1 MSATGKR
8 ERILEKVTFFS
19 IRVTFFNRK
28 HTDCHALFSDNPAET
43 DHVESAMKDK
53 WDALFSALEGEGKG
67 EVQAPLPVPDKGV
80 SGFGI
85 PAPGEVNA
93 LDSVGL
99 AKLSETF
106 RTWLRQA
113 RTPSAKGS
121 RLRICL
127 VYLLLRYSG
136 ARLGEVL
143 ALDERTDI
151 DFRNGT
157 VRFGSES
164 AGRAV
169 QIPEHVVSEIETL
182 LADPV
187 LQKVRGKIFRLDQGF
202 VRRKFYER
210 AEECSLPKEMANPS
224 ALRRS
229 RAIELLRSGVPLPVV
244 QNVLGHSTAGLTASY
259 LDFSPEEIKRI
270 TDHFLRREAR
280 RTSSARNSFFGKI
293 TGLRTGDIQSEVE
306 VTTISGYRVVSV
318 VTNESIERLG
328 LCAGNLVT
336 AEVKAPWVVLQK
348 GGGPEPKA
356 SARNRFLGRVV
367 RINRG
372 SITAEVI
379 LGLEDGTTLCST
391 VTSESLR
398 ELNIRIGDQA
408 WAIFKSFSVVLHAE

>member
-1 MSATGKR
+1 MQDKLKG
-8 ERILEKVTFFS
+8 
-19 IRVTFFNRK
+19 
-28 HTDCHALFSDNPAET
+28 LF
-43 DHVESAMKDK
+43 H
-53 WDALFSALEGEGKG
+53 ALEGEERQSSIRGGHSPSENKNPSFDG
-67 EVQAPLPVPDKGV
+67 SV
-80 SGFGI
+80 SGD
-85 PAPGEVNA
+85 VNSLDTVA
-93 LDSVGL
+93 LG
-99 AKLSETF
+99 KLSEAF
-106 RTWLRQA
+106 RGWLRQA

-121 RLRICL
+121 RLRVWL

-143 ALDERTDI
+143 ALDERKDI
-151 DFRNGT
+151 EFGNGT
-157 VRFGSES
+157 VRFGGDPI
-164 AGRAV
+164 GRTV
-169 QIPEHVVSEIETL
+169 QLPEQVIAEIETL

-187 LQKVRGKIFRLDQGF
+187 LEKVRGRVFRLDQGF

-224 ALRRS
+224 TLRRS

-244 QNVLGHSTAGLTASY
+244 QNVLGHSTASLTASY

-270 TDHFLRREAR
+270 TNHFLRREAR
-280 RTSSARNSFFGKI
+280 RTSSARNSFYGKI

-306 VTTISGYRVVSV
+306 LTTISGHRVVSV

-328 LCAGNLVT
+328 LLPGNLIT

-348 GGGPEPKA
+348 GEGLEPKA
-356 SARNRFLGRVV
+356 CARNRFLGRVV

-372 SITAEVI
+372 SITAEVN
-379 LGLEDGTTLCST
+379 LSLEDGTILCST

-398 ELNIRIGDQA
+398 ELDIRVGDKA